1 VIQVKY
7 QGLGNGWS
15 LNDIQLQ
22 LYPSSAIIS
31 PRMDIDQDGR
41 NEWSA
46 SSEGIG
52 TWGSQDVFIDGNS
65 SSIFAVGFNP
75 TSWQSVL
82 VPRNAKSF
90 EVSADNVDSVGLG
103 IQTVALWVGNT
114 IVAQT
119 GGVGYV
125 DGLRLT
131 LNQSEIEFLN
141 YETST
146 TPPVKI
152 VAGTEFV
159 HARIELISD
168 AGSQRLGG
176 LSIGYDA
183 EDTVSATAID
193 ELVLAMNRA
202 RLVPNKAANLPL
214 TFHADS
220 ACSLKVSL
228 LSSTSREM

>member
-1 VIQVKY
+1 MV
-7 QGLGNGWS
+7 S
-15 LNDIQLQ
+15 
-22 LYPSSAIIS
+22 
-31 PRMDIDQDGR
+31 M
-41 NEWSA
+41 
-46 SSEGIG
+46 SEGVG
-52 TWGSQDVFIDGNS
+52 TWGNQDVFIDGNS
-65 SSIFAVGFNP
+65 SAVFSVGFNP

-90 EVSADNVDSVGLG
+90 EVSADHVDSVGLG
-103 IQTVALWVGNT
+103 EIQNNSYLWVGNT

-119 GGVGYV
+119 GGIGHV
-125 DGLRLT
+125 DSLRLT
-131 LNQSEIEFLN
+131 LNESELDLLN
-141 YETST
+141 YETGT

-176 LSIGYDA
+176 LSVGYDA
-183 EDTVSATAID
+183 GDTVSATAID

-214 TFHADS
+214 TFYADS
-220 ACSLKVSL
+220 ACSLKRITAVFYL
-228 LSSTSREM
+228 IGRHHDGCTNLE